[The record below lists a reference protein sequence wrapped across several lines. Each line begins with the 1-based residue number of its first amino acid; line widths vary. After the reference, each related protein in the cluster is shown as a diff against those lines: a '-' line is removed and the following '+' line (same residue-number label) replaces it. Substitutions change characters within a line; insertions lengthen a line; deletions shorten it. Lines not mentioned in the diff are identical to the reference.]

1 MRKIKTSNDLTL
13 DNIKQAI
20 RDEVNTIVK
29 PLKSDII
36 GLSVSLNTLK
46 NKVEEMDKKY
56 GDRFEK
62 AFMELDKVI
71 GTGKKHNEQ
80 HDLNLIAHDRFQD
93 DINILKRNPPRNLAY
108 A

>member
-1 MRKIKTSNDLTL
+1 
-13 DNIKQAI
+13 
-20 RDEVNTIVK
+20 
-29 PLKSDII
+29 
-36 GLSVSLNTLK
+36 
-46 NKVEEMDKKY
+46 
-56 GDRFEK
+56 
-62 AFMELDKVI
+62 MELDKVI